1 MVWHHPFASND
12 LLRRIKWVVS
22 KEPEPGMHDS
32 KGNFTRG
39 LMGQIAR
46 NETDIALYP
55 FLVTKQRSKIVDFTT
70 GIEGTYVRYM
80 VIWPHIDY
88 KYLFFLP
95 FAWDVSTWV

>member
-1 MVWHHPFASND
+1 
-12 LLRRIKWVVS
+12 
-22 KEPEPGMHDS
+22 MHDHE
-32 KGNFTRG
+32 GNFTRG

-55 FLVTKQRSKIVDFTT
+55 FLVTKQRSKIVDFTA
-70 GIEGTYVRYM
+70 GVEGTYVRYL

-95 FAWDVSTWV
+95 FAWDVSNSEVSTCYEFFLLGNALRDSY